1 MAVEPTTESM
11 AGIEGGDVIALE
23 GLVSLILT
31 AESLLFANSA
41 IWVKTSALWIEYSIL
56 VFEKQKKKTST
67 LSTITILKWWQ
78 KVCLGIKTSR
88 C

>member
-41 IWVKTSALWIEYSIL
+41 I
-56 VFEKQKKKTST
+56 
-67 LSTITILKWWQ
+67 
-78 KVCLGIKTSR
+78 
-88 C
+88 